1 MTGVFLAFG
10 GVVVLLFLI
19 GPVYGWVSGWRRR
32 RNQAPRMRHVP
43 LTARLGRVRLERGRK
58 MD

>member
-19 GPVYGWVSGWRRR
+19 GPVYGWVSGWRRERRR
-32 RNQAPRMRHVP
+32 RNQA
-43 LTARLGRVRLERGRK
+43 LGCGTSRSLRG
-58 MD
+58 